1 MVWPLSRSAPQT
13 LSSWPFPDNPFHH
26 SRFYT
31 ESKAD
36 LAARV
41 STDFQVTSESFFGL
55 RGGKWGEL
63 FIRRESSVL
72 THALPYLLTSGCLHY
87 LSLQRQKYKPAVWWN
102 CAHSSVNP
110 PPHTHTHTHTHTNH
124 TDKLQVEAL
133 NLGELRHQLVCQAV
147 LGVDGSAGAKCCSPP
162 GVWVC
167 SGYTVMEAR
176 RRGGWGT
183 VAGIVVRVWNKR
195 PWWLKSCKRQEK
207 EVLKV
212 IQWRNEQTW
221 SSGAPSLLS

>member
-110 PPHTHTHTHTHTNH
+110 PPHTHTHTHTHTLITLISCRSKPWTSVNSGTSSSARRCSEW
-124 TDKLQVEAL
+124 TDQRGPNAAL
-133 NLGELRHQLVCQAV
+133 PLVCE
-147 LGVDGSAGAKCCSPP
+147 C
-162 GVWVC
+162 
-167 SGYTVMEAR
+167 AR
-176 RRGGWGT
+176 
-183 VAGIVVRVWNKR
+183 GI
-195 PWWLKSCKRQEK
+195 Q
-207 EVLKV
+207 
-212 IQWRNEQTW
+212 
-221 SSGAPSLLS
+221 